1 MEINRHNEYLRMLKK
16 IQQPKTDIVDVI
28 GVVSV
33 FILSKDVFLK
43 NKDVDEFIQRV
54 FNLKYAAYVTK
65 SRTLMVAKISRNL
78 YYMDENEI
86 TSLNRRLDT
95 YLENV
100 LENIDLG
107 EQKNTQIINDSTMKK
122 KSTKKKNENEK
133 LKVWLKGL

>member
-1 MEINRHNEYLRMLKK
+1 MGINRHTEYLRMLKK
-16 IQQPKTDIVDVI
+16 IQEPKTDIVDII

-43 NKDVDEFIQRV
+43 NKDVEEFIQRV
-54 FNLKYAAYVTK
+54 FNLKYATYVTK

-86 TSLNRRLDT
+86 TSLNRRLDA
-95 YLENV
+95 YLEEV
-100 LENIDLG
+100 LENIDLD
-107 EQKNTQIINDSTMKK
+107 EQKSSEIINDSAMKK
-122 KSTKKKNENEK
+122 KSARKKNENEK